1 MSETWRVLIGSK
13 SFGKAFPE
21 HFELLRQAGCEVVP
35 NGVGRAY
42 RAAELVDA
50 LKGIHAIVTG
60 TDELTSEVISRADSL
75 RTIAKHGV
83 GLDNIDLPAARARG
97 VVVSAAFGA
106 VHDSVADLTL
116 ALLLAVARGIVPA
129 HQGTKAGLWKG
140 FMGMELRDKVLG
152 IVGLGRIGKEVSL
165 RAMGFGMKVVAHD
178 PKPDA
183 AFAAAHGIRF
193 MPLDDLL
200 AGSDVVSL
208 HAGLEQA
215 GRPLLGER
223 ELASMKPGAILVN
236 AGRGHLVDESALARA
251 LSEGKLAGAGLDVF
265 QEEPPRN
272 SPLLGVENVVL
283 APHMAGDTR
292 EARRRMGEITVENV
306 VRVKRGEPPL
316 CPVEQGMGNQA

>member
-21 HFELLRQAGCEVVP
+21 HIDRLRQAGCEVVP

-50 LKGIHAIVTG
+50 LRGVHAIVTG
-60 TDELTSEVISRADSL
+60 TDELTADVIAGADQL
-75 RTIAKHGV
+75 KTIAKHGV
-83 GLDNIDLPAARARG
+83 GLDNIDLPAARAGG

-106 VHDSVADLTL
+106 VHDSVADLTM

-129 HQGTKAGLWKG
+129 HASTKAGQWKG

-152 IVGLGRIGKEVSL
+152 IVGLGRIGKEVSV
-165 RAMGFGMKVVAHD
+165 RAQGFGMKVVAHD

-183 AFAAAHGIRF
+183 AFAASHGIRF
-193 MPLDDLL
+193 LTLPELL
-200 AGSDVVSL
+200 AVADIVSL

-223 ELASMKPGAILVN
+223 ELESMRDGAILVN
-236 AGRGHLVDESALARA
+236 TGRGHLVDESALARA
-251 LSEGKLAGAGLDVF
+251 LAEGKLAGAGLDVF
-265 QEEPPRN
+265 QKEPPRG

-292 EARRRMGEITVENV
+292 EARRRMGEITVENI

-316 CPVEQGMGNQA
+316 CPVE

>member
-13 SFGKAFPE
+13 SFGKAFPG
-21 HFELLRQAGCEVVP
+21 HFERLREAGCEVVP
-35 NGVGRAY
+35 NGAGRAY
-42 RAAELVDA
+42 RAAELPEA

-60 TDELTSEVISRADSL
+60 TDELTAEVIAGADML
-75 RTIAKHGV
+75 KTIAKHGV

-129 HQGTKAGLWKG
+129 HASTKAGLWKG
-140 FMGMELRDKVLG
+140 FMGVELREKTLG

-165 RAMGFGMKVVAHD
+165 RALGFGMKVVAHD

-183 AFAAAHGIRF
+183 VFAAVHGIRF
-193 MPLDDLL
+193 LTLPELL
-200 AGSDVVSL
+200 ATADIVSL

-215 GRPLLGER
+215 ARPMLGEQ
-223 ELASMKPGAILVN
+223 EIASMKDGAILVN
-236 AGRGHLVDESALARA
+236 TGRGHLVDESALARA
-251 LSEGKLAGAGLDVF
+251 LSQGKLAGAGLDVF
-265 QEEPPRN
+265 HDEPPKG
-272 SPLLGVENVVL
+272 SPLLALENVVL

-292 EARRRMGEITVENV
+292 EARRRMGEITVENIL
-306 VRVKRGEPPL
+306 RVKRGEPPL
-316 CPVEQGMGNQA
+316 CPVE